1 MLYHQSN
8 RGGRIERIPKRIWGL
23 GLLVLIY
30 LCIAYAIPRP
40 AAIQPEGWRLFA
52 LFSATVA
59 GLIFQPISGGALVL
73 IAVVFS
79 SLVGGL
85 NIKQSLDGYSDP
97 TNWLVLAAFLL
108 SRTLINTGLARR
120 TALFFVR
127 LFGKTS
133 LGVSYA
139 LCLSDMVLA
148 TIIPSNGARSGGV
161 ILPIVRGVAELYGSK
176 PGVTAPLIGAFL
188 MTSVYQGICISSAM
202 FLTGQASNP
211 LAAQMA
217 SKISGIQIDWF
228 SWFRAGLVPGL
239 LSMLAVP
246 WLVSKIYKPGITK
259 TPEAAEFA
267 RQELLK
273 MGTLSSHERIMSAV
287 FVCVC
292 TAWSTTSIH
301 HLDVAVPALLGA
313 IALLVTGVLTWED
326 VRKEEAAWDMF
337 IWYGG
342 LLNLARAL
350 NGTGIPTEFAKA
362 VGASL
367 SGLNWYPLLLIAL
380 LIYFFA
386 HYAFASITAHMLAM
400 FPAFVAV
407 LIAQGAPPGLTAF
420 GFAIFTSLSA
430 GLTNYGTTP
439 APMFFAQ
446 GYVEMKDW
454 WRIGFC
460 CALVNLTIWSTI
472 GFAWWKWLGIW

>member
-1 MLYHQSN
+1 
-8 RGGRIERIPKRIWGL
+8 
-23 GLLVLIY
+23 
-30 LCIAYAIPRP
+30 
-40 AAIQPEGWRLFA
+40 
-52 LFSATVA
+52 
-59 GLIFQPISGGALVL
+59 
-73 IAVVFS
+73 
-79 SLVGGL
+79 
-85 NIKQSLDGYSDP
+85 
-97 TNWLVLAAFLL
+97 
-108 SRTLINTGLARR
+108 
-120 TALFFVR
+120 
-127 LFGKTS
+127 
-133 LGVSYA
+133 
-139 LCLSDMVLA
+139 MVLA

-161 ILPIVRGVAELYGSK
+161 ILPIVRGVAELYGST

-246 WLVSKIYKPGITK
+246 WLVSKIYKPGISK

-267 RQELLK
+267 RQELIK
-273 MGTLSSHERIMSAV
+273 MGPFSSSERIMSVV
-287 FVCVC
+287 FVFVC

-313 IALLVTGVLTWED
+313 IALLVTGVLTWDD

-350 NGTGIPTEFAKA
+350 NATGIPTEFAKA

-367 SGLNWYPLLLIAL
+367 S
-380 LIYFFA
+380 
-386 HYAFASITAHMLAM
+386 
-400 FPAFVAV
+400 
-407 LIAQGAPPGLTAF
+407 GLTAF

-460 CALVNLTIWSTI
+460 CALVNLTIWSTV